1 VTQQEGGKRKEELVS
16 GKRKEELVMRLSE
29 EVLNHMAKQ
38 PYHPPFQSLHTLDF
52 FIQGHPS

>member
-1 VTQQEGGKRKEELVS
+1 VTQQEG